1 MLKLNQIEGFQNP
14 YRELATADLVG
25 DQEPSPYPS
34 GIFHALSAL
43 SGKPAGYG
51 FYCAKCHFL
60 IRCGLEN
67 TDVLKHCG
75 KTETVESYLRKG
87 ISLELHRVGT
97 FKR

>member
-1 MLKLNQIEGFQNP
+1 MLKLNEIECFQNP

-25 DQEPSPYPS
+25 QQEREPYPV
-34 GIFHALSAL
+34 GVFHALTAL
-43 SGKPAGYG
+43 SATPAGYG
-51 FYCAKCHFL
+51 FYCDKCHLL

-75 KTETVESYLRKG
+75 KIETVESYLRDG